1 MNTNVKITP
10 AVLDAPDP
18 ITFEVL
24 RNAFEHAC
32 RQMSSIMQR
41 TSFSPIL
48 ADMLDFSNAIY
59 DADLRLLAQAANCP
73 VHLAAMQSSALAA
86 TAKFPIET
94 LRPGDV
100 VALNDPYQGG
110 THTNDITFTM
120 PMFFEGILM
129 GFAVSRGH
137 WMDLGGG
144 AAGGQGFGT
153 HIASE
158 GLRLPPIMLYKD
170 YRINEEYLA
179 IIMNNTRTPRYVKGD
194 LQAHIAALQSAEAEI
209 QRLARRYGPDLVK
222 KTMAGLIEYTERI
235 VRRAIE
241 DIPDGVYEATD
252 YADTDGFSKDPVAIK
267 VALTIKGSDITVD
280 FTGSDG
286 PVKGA
291 INSPF
296 ANTASAAYYSL
307 QFFLAPDAPS
317 NYGMFAPIRIVIPDH
332 CWLNA
337 KWPSPTIA
345 CTTLVSS
352 KVTSAIWQALA
363 KAIPERVTGSTF
375 SEANWFVAATTDRQ
389 GRTDVFSDLPSGGWG
404 GTPYGDGMSVT
415 QDPLGNCMNM
425 PAESAE
431 LFYPIEY
438 EAYELRRDS
447 AGGGKNRGGLGA
459 VFKVRFLCDAELSME
474 TSRTRKGSP
483 GANGG
488 GFSVPQRSSL
498 IAPDGSA
505 RVIGGIKEDGEWTN
519 PLLAGYR
526 FGYDQQFMFE
536 TTGGGGWGNPF
547 ERSPETVLEDVLDD
561 YVSLE
566 AAKAI
571 YGVVIDP
578 ATMTVVEEA
587 TKALRARAA

>member
-1 MNTNVKITP
+1 MNVNTKLTQ
-10 AVLDAPDP
+10 ADAFDP

-32 RQMSSIMQR
+32 RTMSSIMQR

-73 VHLAAMQSSALAA
+73 VHLAAMQASALAS
-86 TAKFPIET
+86 TAKFPIES
-94 LRPGDV
+94 LQPGDV
-100 VALNDPYQGG
+100 IALNDPYQGG

-120 PMFFEGILM
+120 PMFHEGILM

-158 GLRLPPIMLYKD
+158 GLRLPPIMLYRN

-179 IIMNNTRTPRYVKGD
+179 IIMNNTRTPHYVKGD
-194 LQAHIAALQSAEAEI
+194 LQAHIAALQNAEAEI
-209 QRLARRYGPDLVK
+209 QRLAKRYGPDLVK
-222 KTMAGLIEYTERI
+222 QTMAGLISYTERL
-235 VRRAIE
+235 VRSAIE
-241 DIPDGVYEATD
+241 EIPDGVYEATE
-252 YADTDGFSKDPVAIK
+252 YADTDGFSKDPVRIR
-267 VALTIKGSDITVD
+267 VALTIRGSDITVD
-280 FTGSDG
+280 FEGSDG

-317 NYGMFAPIRIVIPDH
+317 NWGMFAPIKILIPDQ

-352 KVTSAIWQALA
+352 KITSAIWQALA
-363 KAIPERVTGSTF
+363 RAIPERVTGSTF

-389 GRTDVFSDLPSGGWG
+389 GRTNVFSDLPSGGWG

-438 EAYELRRDS
+438 EAYELRPDS
-447 AGGGKNRGGLGA
+447 AGAGKFRGGLGA

-483 GANGG
+483 GVNGG
-488 GFSVPQRSSL
+488 GFSVPQRSTL
-498 IAPDGSA
+498 IAADGSTK
-505 RVIGGIKEDGEWTN
+505 VIGGIKENGEWTN

-526 FGYDQQFMFE
+526 FGYDEQFLFE
-536 TTGGGGWGNPF
+536 TTGGGGWGNPR
-547 ERSPETVLEDVLDD
+547 ERDPEMVLEDVLDE
-561 YVSLE
+561 YISLE
-566 AAKAI
+566 AARSQ

-578 ATMTVVEEA
+578 RTMTIERAA
-587 TKALRARAA
+587 TEALRAAAA

>member
-1 MNTNVKITP
+1 MTIRIPDKQDV
-10 AVLDAPDP
+10 VDP

-24 RNAFEHAC
+24 RNAFDHAC

-59 DADLRLLAQAANCP
+59 DAELRLLAQAANCP
-73 VHLAAMQSSALAA
+73 VHLAAMQYSAEAA
-86 TAKFPIET
+86 TKKFAIET
-94 LRPGDV
+94 LKPGDV
-100 VALNDPYQGG
+100 IALNDPYQGG

-120 PMFFEGILM
+120 PMFYEGTLM

-158 GLRLPPIMLYKD
+158 GLRLPPLKLYKG
-170 YRINEEYLA
+170 YKINEEYLA
-179 IIMNNTRTPRYVKGD
+179 IITNNTRTPHYVKGD
-194 LQAHIAALQSAEAEI
+194 LQAHIGALQSAEAEI
-209 QRLARRYGPDLVK
+209 QRLARRYGIGLVK
-222 KTMAGLIEYTERI
+222 KTMTRLIEYTERI
-235 VRRAIE
+235 VRAAIE
-241 DIPDGVYEATD
+241 EIPDGVYEATD
-252 YADTDGFSKDPVAIK
+252 YADTDGVVMEPVTIK
-267 VALTIKGSDITVD
+267 VALTIKGSDVTVD
-280 FTGSDG
+280 FNGSDG

-296 ANTASAAYYSL
+296 ANTASAAFYSL

-317 NYGMFAPIRIVIPDH
+317 NYGMFAPIKILIPDS

-352 KVTSAIWQALA
+352 KITSAIWQALA

-375 SEANWFVAATTDRQ
+375 SEANWFVSATTSPE
-389 GRTDVFSDLPSGGWG
+389 GVTDVFSDLPSGGWG

-438 EAYELRRDS
+438 EGYELRPDS
-447 AGGGKNRGGLGA
+447 AGAGKFRGGLGA

-474 TSRTRKGSP
+474 TSRTREGSP
-483 GANGG
+483 GTNGG
-488 GFSVPQRSSL
+488 GRSIPQRATQ
-498 IAPDGSA
+498 IFKDGGTK
-505 RVIGGIKEDGEWTN
+505 VIGGIVDADHWTN
-519 PLLAGYR
+519 PLLAGHR
-526 FGYDQQFMFE
+526 FAYDEQFMFE
-536 TTGGGGWGNPF
+536 TTGGGGWGEAF
-547 ERSPETVLEDVLDD
+547 ERAAEMVLEDVLDG
-561 YVSLE
+561 YVSAE
-566 AAKAI
+566 AAARL

-578 ATMTVVEEA
+578 VTMTVAEEA
-587 TKALRARAA
+587 TRALRARA

>member
-1 MNTNVKITP
+1 
-10 AVLDAPDP
+10 
-18 ITFEVL
+18 VL
-24 RNAFEHAC
+24 RSAFEHAC

-59 DADLRLLAQAANCP
+59 DADLKLLAQAANCP
-73 VHLAAMQSSALAA
+73 VHLGAMQSSALAA
-86 TAKFPIET
+86 TAKFPIGT
-94 LRPGDV
+94 LKPGDV

-120 PMFFEGILM
+120 PMYYEDILM

-158 GLRLPPIMLYKD
+158 GLRLPPIMLYNNYK
-170 YRINEEYLA
+170 INEEYLA
-179 IIMNNTRTPRYVKGD
+179 IIMNNTRTPHFIRGD
-194 LQAHIAALQSAEAEI
+194 LQAHIAALRSAEAEI
-209 QRLARRYGPDLVK
+209 QRLAKRYGPDLVK
-222 KTMAGLIEYTERI
+222 RTMTGLIEYTERI

-241 DIPDGVYEATD
+241 EIPDGEYQATD
-252 YADTDGFSKDPVAIK
+252 YADTDGFSKDPVNIK
-267 VALTIKGSDITVD
+267 VKLTIRGSDITVD

-317 NYGMFAPIRIVIPDH
+317 NYGMFAPIKIIIPDH

-337 KWPSPTIA
+337 KWPSATIA

-363 KAIPERVTGSTF
+363 KAIPDRVTGSTF
-375 SEANWFVAATTDRQ
+375 SEANWFVAATTDPR

-404 GTPYGDGMSVT
+404 GTPFGDGMSVT

-438 EAYELRRDS
+438 EAYELRPDS
-447 AGGGKNRGGLGA
+447 AGGGKFRGGLGA

-488 GFSVPQRSSL
+488 AFSIPQRSTL
-498 IAPDGSA
+498 IAKDGSTK
-505 RVIGGIKEDGEWTN
+505 VIGGIKEDGVWTS

-526 FGYDQQFMFE
+526 FSYDEQFMFE
-536 TTGGGGWGNPF
+536 TTGGGGWGRPF
-547 ERSPETVLEDVLDD
+547 DRSPEMVLEDVLDE
-561 YVSLE
+561 YVSID
-566 AAKAI
+566 AADQI
-571 YGVVIDP
+571 YGIIINRQ
-578 ATMTVVEEA
+578 TMTVDENA
-587 TKALRARAA
+587 TKTRRDKSA